1 MNNKKF
7 GNFLKELRK
16 EQKLTQE
23 DLAKEFVVD
32 RGTISKWERGE
43 YIPTSDMLLNISNY
57 FGLTIN
63 ELLAGERLNKDN
75 KEIINKVTR
84 DVLKE
89 KENKSKLVKRILL
102 IGISTILLL
111 ITLFLSYYFINNY
124 KSISVYRLS
133 AETNKFN
140 IDDGLMIVSKQKVY
154 IKIGEIQTYENDK
167 ITNIRLY
174 YKKDN
179 KEYEVYKNS
188 KIEMTIVNIFGAD
201 EIFKYTD
208 INYIKEDLYI
218 DIEYNDYDKD
228 TIELTVKK
236 DFTNN
241 KIITNN
247 KNSNKEINTNTY
259 QNIPRYIKD
268 NFEYDKEENKYFR
281 RYSKDNIRIEEY
293 YFFDSFNYIVI
304 EKYNDYSSHFEYS
317 FESKELGYYIVNGKN
332 ITDNFTYDLNTKKC
346 INNIC
351 PKEKISYFNDNYLC
365 NFKK

>member
-1 MNNKKF
+1 MDNKKF
-7 GNFLKELRK
+7 GNFLKDLRK

-23 DLAKEFVVD
+23 ELAKEFIVD

-102 IGISTILLL
+102 FGIITILLL
-111 ITLFLSYYFINNY
+111 ITMFLSYYFINNY

-140 IDDGLMIVSKQKVY
+140 IDDGLMIISKEKSY
-154 IKIGEIQTYENDK
+154 IKIGEIQTYKNDK

-179 KEYEVYKNS
+179 KEYEIYKNS

-201 EIFKYTD
+201 EIFKYED

-218 DIEYNDYDKD
+218 DIEYNDSDKD
-228 TIELTVKK
+228 TLKLTVKK

-247 KNSNKEINTNTY
+247 KNSNKEINSNTDE
-259 QNIPRYIKD
+259 NIPEYIKD

-281 RYSKDNIRIEEY
+281 IKTHNDYNIYETYFIDSKIYIVEESNTNCIRYYEY
-293 YFFDSFNYIVI
+293 Y
-304 EKYNDYSSHFEYS
+304 YNDKNFS
-317 FESKELGYYIVNGKN
+317 FTELKDG
-332 ITDNFTYDLNTKKC
+332 ITTNRFVYDVENEKC
-346 INNIC
+346 ISEECDLDILSRFNKN
-351 PKEKISYFNDNYLC
+351 YFFWNY
-365 NFKK
+365 

>member
-1 MNNKKF
+1 MDNKKF
-7 GNFLKELRK
+7 GNFLKDLRK

-23 DLAKEFVVD
+23 DLAKEFIVD

-75 KEIINKVTR
+75 KEIINKITR

-102 IGISTILLL
+102 IGILTILLL
-111 ITLFLSYYFINNY
+111 ITMFLSYYFINNY

-133 AETNKFN
+133 AENNKFN
-140 IDDGLMIVSKQKVY
+140 IDDGLMIISKEKSY

-167 ITNIRLY
+167 IISIRLY

-179 KEYEVYKNS
+179 KEYEIYKNS
-188 KIEMTIVNIFGAD
+188 KIEMTIVNIFGVD
-201 EIFKYTD
+201 EIFKYED

-218 DIEYNDYDKD
+218 DIEYNDSDKE
-228 TIELTVKK
+228 TLELTVKK

-247 KNSNKEINTNTY
+247 KNSNKEINTNTK
-259 QNIPRYIKD
+259 QDVPKYIKD
-268 NFEYDKEENKYFR
+268 NFEYKKEENKYFR
-281 RYSKDNIRIEEY
+281 KSIKEDLSVEEY
-293 YFFDSFNYIVI
+293 YFCDSEIYVVNEIYDDHIETYEFSLNEGSITHNKIIDNRIEESFVYNYHNSECEVGNCD
-304 EKYNDYSSHFEYS
+304 NDTIQKFI
-317 FESKELGYYIVNGKN
+317 KMYYVW
-332 ITDNFTYDLNTKKC
+332 
-346 INNIC
+346 
-351 PKEKISYFNDNYLC
+351 
-365 NFKK
+365 